1 MVIPSEELSDQHHC
15 SPYGTTQF
23 TTLKLNTPA
32 IWGPSYPV
40 DLASTTMLASGWD
53 LEPWTWRSLAGDLSF
68 ENI

>member
-15 SPYGTTQF
+15 SPYGTTLF

-40 DLASTTMLASGWD
+40 DLASTTMLAFWVGLGALD
-53 LEPWTWRSLAGDLSF
+53 LEVTSWGSVL
-68 ENI
+68 